1 MPVTYSI
8 KMVWGYHAAEPN
20 SYLVITGAGVKGLKL
35 TKKAMVFPFQK
46 VTKISVTP
54 FHFTTDL
61 QAMTSEKLQV
71 CLPAVFTIGPK
82 DEEESLR
89 KYAGLMTDS
98 AADTVVAGREHIQ
111 AIIMGIVEGETR
123 SIVSNITMKEL
134 FEKRTLYRKM
144 VVDHVQSEL
153 TQFGLHIYNAS
164 IKELR
169 DLPGSHYFE
178 FQSKKAH
185 EGYVFEDT
193 ESMSQEPPDG
203 ASTLNTDIGSIALRY
218 VQIQLLLTRG
228 IGMEGEIG
236 EALNVGRT
244 KQEIAKINANTAV
257 QETERKIEKAIADSK
272 FKSQEIDIER
282 KLNIERIQAERAA
295 ELRDSDL
302 QKGVQESKAL
312 MELERMRAT
321 TVTKA
326 KVAKESAAQ
335 EADAQLYKAR
345 QAAEA
350 SAYQQSKTA
359 DLELYTAEKQAEG
372 HFQRKKRETDAK
384 YLQESKAADASLYR
398 KQQDALGDFEIKKA
412 EAEALYIRHEREA
425 AGIIQLA
432 GAYKELGNVLGGPA
446 GVRDW
451 MMLQNNIPVQLA
463 QANAEAVRGLQ
474 PKINVWNTGSQDGG
488 ADSFAPIRNIMQSL
502 PPLFS
507 TIQDQTGMMPPAWLA
522 QMPANATGGHG
533 RNDSAHEFPLA
544 VEKHKGINGA

>member
-1 MPVTYSI
+1 
-8 KMVWGYHAAEPN
+8 MVWGYHAAEPN

-35 TKKAMVFPFQK
+35 SKKAMVLPFQK

-82 DEEESLR
+82 DDQESLM

-98 AADTVVAGREHIQ
+98 TSDAGVASRQHIQ
-111 AIIMGIVEGETR
+111 DIIMGIVEGETR
-123 SIVSNITMKEL
+123 SVVSNITMKEL
-134 FEKRTLYRKM
+134 FEKRSLYRTK
-144 VVDHVQSEL
+144 VVEHVQSEL
-153 TQFGLHIYNAS
+153 TQFGLYIYNAS

-169 DLPGSHYFE
+169 DIQGSRYFE

-185 EGYVFEDT
+185 EGAQNQAKVDVAYAR
-193 ESMSQEPPDG
+193 MQ
-203 ASTLNTDIGSIALRY
+203 
-218 VQIQLLLTRG
+218 
-228 IGMEGEIG
+228 GEIG
-236 EALNVGRT
+236 EAENLGRT

-257 QETERKIEKAIADSK
+257 QETERKIEKAMADSR

-295 ELRDSDL
+295 ELRDADL

-350 SAYQQSKTA
+350 NAFQQSKTA
-359 DLELYTAEKQAEG
+359 DLELYTTEKQAQG
-372 HFQRKKRETDAK
+372 HFHKKQRETEAK
-384 YLQESKAADASLYR
+384 FLQDSKVADASLYR
-398 KQQDALGDFEIKKA
+398 KQQDALGDLESRKAQATGDLEIQKAQAAGDFEIKKA
-412 EAEALYIRHEREA
+412 QAEALYIRHEREA

-432 GAYKELGNVLGGPA
+432 SAYEKLGHVLGGPQ

-451 MMLQNNIPVQLA
+451 IMLQNNIPVQLA
-463 QANAEAVRGLQ
+463 QANAEAIRGLQ
-474 PKINVWNTGSQDGG
+474 PKINVWTTGAQEGAA
-488 ADSFAPIRNIMQSL
+488 ADSFAPIKNIMQSL

-522 QMPANATGGHG
+522 QMPSGHG
-533 RNDSAHEFPLA
+533 RSDSAHELPHALQ
-544 VEKHKGINGA
+544 KHKGVNGS

>member
-1 MPVTYSI
+1 
-8 KMVWGYHAAEPN
+8 MVWGYHAAEPN
-20 SYLVITGAGVKGLKL
+20 SYLVITGAGVRGLKL

-153 TQFGLHIYNAS
+153 TQFGLHIYNATQNQA
-164 IKELR
+164 K
-169 DLPGSHYFE
+169 
-178 FQSKKAH
+178 
-185 EGYVFEDT
+185 
-193 ESMSQEPPDG
+193 
-203 ASTLNTDIGSIALRY
+203 
-218 VQIQLLLTRG
+218 
-228 IGMEGEIG
+228 GEIG

>member
-1 MPVTYSI
+1 
-8 KMVWGYHAAEPN
+8 MVWGYHAAEPN

-35 TKKAMVFPFQK
+35 TKKAMVWPFQK

-82 DEEESLR
+82 DDEESLM
-89 KYAGLMTDS
+89 KYAGLMTDGS
-98 AADTVVAGREHIQ
+98 SDTLVPNREHIQ

-123 SIVSNITMKEL
+123 SIVSEITMGEL
-134 FEKRTLYRKM
+134 FQQRGIYRRR
-144 VVDHVQSEL
+144 VVEHVQSEL

-169 DLPGSHYFE
+169 DMPGSHYFE

-185 EGYVFEDT
+185 EGA
-193 ESMSQEPPDG
+193 MNQ
-203 ASTLNTDIGSIALRY
+203 AKTDVAAARMQGD
-218 VQIQLLLTRG
+218 V
-228 IGMEGEIG
+228 G
-236 EALNVGRT
+236 EARNVGTT
-244 KQEIAKINANTAV
+244 KQEIAKINAYTAV
-257 QETERKIEKAIADSK
+257 QETERKIEKAKADSK
-272 FKSQEIDIER
+272 FKSQEIEIER
-282 KLNIERIQAERAA
+282 QLNIERIQAERAA
-295 ELRDSDL
+295 ELRDADL

-321 TVTKA
+321 HVTKA

-335 EADAQLYKAR
+335 DADAQLYKAR

-350 SAYQQSKTA
+350 NAFQQSKTA
-359 DLELYTAEKQAEG
+359 DLELYTIQKQA
-372 HFQRKKRETDAK
+372 
-384 YLQESKAADASLYR
+384 
-398 KQQDALGDFEIKKA
+398 DAL
-412 EAEALYIRHEREA
+412 YVRHEREA

-432 GAYKELGNVLGGPA
+432 TAYEKLSSVLGGPA

-451 MMLQNNIPVQLA
+451 MMLQSNIPVQLA
-463 QANAEAVRGLQ
+463 KANAEAIRGLQ
-474 PKINVWNTGSQDGG
+474 PKINVWTTGAQDGSA

-507 TIQDQTGMMPPAWLA
+507 TIQDQTGMLPPAWMA
-522 QMPANATGGHG
+522 QMPNGAGGQA
-533 RNDSAHEFPLA
+533 RNDSVHGSPLA
-544 VEKHKGINGA
+544 VEKRKGINGS

>member
-1 MPVTYSI
+1 
-8 KMVWGYHAAEPN
+8 MVWGYHAAEPN

-185 EGYVFEDT
+185 EGAQNQAKVDV
-193 ESMSQEPPDG
+193 
-203 ASTLNTDIGSIALRY
+203 AHAR
-218 VQIQLLLTRG
+218 
-228 IGMEGEIG
+228 MEGEIG

-533 RNDSAHEFPLA
+533 RNDSAHEFPFA

>member
-1 MPVTYSI
+1 
-8 KMVWGYHAAEPN
+8 MVWGYHAAEPN
-20 SYLVITGAGVKGLKL
+20 SYLVITGAGVRGLKL

-185 EGYVFEDT
+185 EGAQNQAKVDV
-193 ESMSQEPPDG
+193 
-203 ASTLNTDIGSIALRY
+203 AHAR
-218 VQIQLLLTRG
+218 
-228 IGMEGEIG
+228 MEGEIG

-326 KVAKESAAQ
+326 RVAKESAAQ

-384 YLQESKAADASLYR
+384 
-398 KQQDALGDFEIKKA
+398 
-412 EAEALYIRHEREA
+412 HEREA

>member
-1 MPVTYSI
+1 
-8 KMVWGYHAAEPN
+8 MVWGYHAAEPN

-35 TKKAMVFPFQK
+35 TKKAMVWPFQK

-82 DEEESLR
+82 DDEESLM
-89 KYAGLMTDS
+89 KYAGLMTDGS
-98 AADTVVAGREHIQ
+98 SDTLVPNREHIQ

-123 SIVSNITMKEL
+123 SIVSEITMGEL
-134 FEKRTLYRKM
+134 FQQRGIYRRR
-144 VVDHVQSEL
+144 VVEHVQSEL

-169 DLPGSHYFE
+169 DMPGSHYFE

-185 EGYVFEDT
+185 EGA
-193 ESMSQEPPDG
+193 MNQ
-203 ASTLNTDIGSIALRY
+203 AKTDVAAARMQGD
-218 VQIQLLLTRG
+218 V
-228 IGMEGEIG
+228 G
-236 EALNVGRT
+236 EARNVGTT
-244 KQEIAKINANTAV
+244 KQEIAKINAYTAV
-257 QETERKIEKAIADSK
+257 QETERKIEKAKADSK
-272 FKSQEIDIER
+272 FKSQEIEIER
-282 KLNIERIQAERAA
+282 QLNIERIQAERAA
-295 ELRDSDL
+295 ELRDADL

-321 TVTKA
+321 HVTKA

-335 EADAQLYKAR
+335 DADAQLYKAR

-350 SAYQQSKTA
+350 NAFQQSKTA
-359 DLELYTAEKQAEG
+359 DLELYTIQKQADG
-372 HFQRKKRETDAK
+372 HFHRKQRETEAKFLQDSRNVDAK
-384 YLQESKAADASLYR
+384 FMQDSKNADASLYR
-398 KQQDALGDFEIKKA
+398 AQQDALGDLKIKTA
-412 EAEALYIRHEREA
+412 EAEALYVRHEREA

-432 GAYKELGNVLGGPA
+432 TAYEKLSSVLGGPA

-451 MMLQNNIPVQLA
+451 MMLQSNIPVQLA
-463 QANAEAVRGLQ
+463 KANAEAIRGLQ
-474 PKINVWNTGSQDGG
+474 PKINVWTTGAQDGSA

-507 TIQDQTGMMPPAWLA
+507 TIQDQTGMLPPAWMA
-522 QMPANATGGHG
+522 QMPNGAGGQA
-533 RNDSAHEFPLA
+533 RNDSVHGSPLA
-544 VEKHKGINGA
+544 VEKRKGINGS

>member
-1 MPVTYSI
+1 MRNVLTVLSAQNQA
-8 KMVWGYHAAEPN
+8 KVDVAHA
-20 SYLVITGAGVKGLKL
+20 
-35 TKKAMVFPFQK
+35 
-46 VTKISVTP
+46 
-54 FHFTTDL
+54 
-61 QAMTSEKLQV
+61 
-71 CLPAVFTIGPK
+71 
-82 DEEESLR
+82 R
-89 KYAGLMTDS
+89 
-98 AADTVVAGREHIQ
+98 
-111 AIIMGIVEGETR
+111 
-123 SIVSNITMKEL
+123 
-134 FEKRTLYRKM
+134 
-144 VVDHVQSEL
+144 
-153 TQFGLHIYNAS
+153 
-164 IKELR
+164 
-169 DLPGSHYFE
+169 
-178 FQSKKAH
+178 
-185 EGYVFEDT
+185 
-193 ESMSQEPPDG
+193 
-203 ASTLNTDIGSIALRY
+203 
-218 VQIQLLLTRG
+218 
-228 IGMEGEIG
+228 MEGEIG

-533 RNDSAHEFPLA
+533 RNDSAHEFPLS